1 MQFEERQTLPANQ
14 LVFLRNKNLIDN
26 EEYAYVAGDLL
37 VAENVKTS
45 AKRVLGPAL
54 EVLGESKKRIL
65 KG

>member
-1 MQFEERQTLPANQ
+1 MQFDEKQTLPANQ
-14 LVFLRNKNLIDN
+14 LLLLRSKKLIEN

-45 AKRVLGPAL
+45 MKRVIGQVA
-54 EVLGESKKRIL
+54 EILGESKKRIL